1 MTKAKQTNG
10 KKDKLQYAPGDKTQF
25 GLPAAHFA
33 PPPWQAMVGT
43 YIAGQSEVDELDLVA
58 IDMERKW
65 GNGRLRL
72 LVDTVLRE
80 KFDRQR
86 YLINQALWHGELQDV
101 IREARRMIAAW
112 RALDRAA
119 EAAGRPQLDT
129 EVWEVTLASGAVAA
143 IVRDAQQA
151 SKVAAENR
159 SVRVYTL
166 DEIAHLLQGFPALA
180 AAKEAF
186 PGASVEQV
194 RNYIRDPLDAVP
206 DSRAPIDDPLPW

>member
-1 MTKAKQTNG
+1 MTKAKT
-10 KKDKLQYAPGDKTQF
+10 KLKPGDKTQF
-25 GLPAAHFA
+25 GLPTIGQS
-33 PPPWQAMVGT
+33 PPWQAMVGT

-58 IDMERKW
+58 IEMERKW
-65 GNGRLRL
+65 GAGRLRL
-72 LVDTVLRE
+72 LVDVPLRE

-119 EAAGRPQLDT
+119 EAAGRQGLAT
-129 EVWEVTLASGAVAA
+129 EVWEVTLANGAVAA
-143 IVRDAQQA
+143 IVRDPHHAH
-151 SKVAAENR
+151 KVAAENR

-166 DEIAHLLQGFPALA
+166 DEIAHLLHGFPELA
-180 AAKEAF
+180 KAKEVF

-194 RNYIRDPLDAVP
+194 RNYVRDPLHAIP
-206 DSRAPIDDPLPW
+206 DSKAPIDDPIPFD

>member
-1 MTKAKQTNG
+1 
-10 KKDKLQYAPGDKTQF
+10 
-25 GLPAAHFA
+25 
-33 PPPWQAMVGT
+33 MVGT

-58 IDMERKW
+58 IEMERKW

-72 LVDTVLRE
+72 LVDTALRE

-112 RALDRAA
+112 KALDRAA
-119 EAAGRPQLDT
+119 EAAGKPQLDT

-143 IVRDAQQA
+143 IVRDPQQA
-151 SKVAAENR
+151 SKVAAQGR

-166 DEIAHLLQGFPALA
+166 DEIAHLLHGFPELA
-180 AAKEAF
+180 AAKEVF

-206 DSRAPIDDPLPW
+206 DSRAPINDVLPF